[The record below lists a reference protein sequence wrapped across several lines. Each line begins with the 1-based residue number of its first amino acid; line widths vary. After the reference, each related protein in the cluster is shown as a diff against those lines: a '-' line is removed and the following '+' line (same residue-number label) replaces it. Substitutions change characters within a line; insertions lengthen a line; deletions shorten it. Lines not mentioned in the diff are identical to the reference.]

1 MQFPQLYMQH
11 IDRILVFE
19 ISFTKKMML
28 VVIWDFSLSI
38 HSKLKLSVLEPQTNT
53 TMEKRKE
60 NPRHFLDNYK
70 GAEE

>member
-1 MQFPQLYMQH
+1 
-11 IDRILVFE
+11 
-19 ISFTKKMML
+19 ML